1 MSQAEFDKAAEEV
14 KHLQSKPADD
24 EMLFIYSRYKQAT
37 VGDIDKEQPG
47 MMDLK
52 GRAKWDAWNAL
63 KGTAREDAM
72 EAYISKVEELKQKYG
87 I

>member
-52 GRAKWDAWNAL
+52 GRAKWNAWNGL
-63 KGTAREDAM
+63 KGTTREEAM
-72 EAYISKVEELKQKYG
+72 KAYISKVEELKQKYG

>member
-14 KHLQSKPADD
+14 KHLKSKPADD
-24 EMLFIYSRYKQAT
+24 EMLFLYSRYKQAT

-52 GRAKWDAWNAL
+52 GRAKWGAWNEL
-63 KGTAREDAM
+63 KGTTREDAM
-72 EAYISKVEELKQKYG
+72 KAYIGKVEELKQKYG